1 MLSVHER
8 TFRCSGVG
16 LVQLDES
23 NRCLINFEV
32 LVMDGKLLGFN
43 LLLRFDAIKKLGGV
57 CVTSDGTVS
66 FSQLDRNLCTAI
78 TITEPFM

>member
-1 MLSVHER
+1 MLSIHEK

-43 LLLRFDAIKKLGGV
+43 LLLRFDAIMI
-57 CVTSDGTVS
+57 
-66 FSQLDRNLCTAI
+66 DR
-78 TITEPFM
+78 